1 MRRPRDYDAELQ
13 ALGARAAKLK
23 ARRIAQLGQLV
34 IATSAD
40 ALPVEILA
48 GALLAAAQETD
59 ARVREG
65 WRKAG
70 AGVFQRSRKAVRRP
84 ASADAAGAPDSGG
97 ALPLAGGEGAR

>member
-1 MRRPRDYDAELQ
+1 MRTPRDYDAELQ
-13 ALGARAAKLK
+13 ALDARAAKLK

-34 IATSAD
+34 IATGAD

-59 ARVREG
+59 AGVREG

-70 AGVFQRSRKAVRRP
+70 AGVFQRSRKASRGTARPDP
-84 ASADAAGAPDSGG
+84 ASAPNPGG
-97 ALPLAGGEGAR
+97 ALPRAGGEGP